1 MRAYRLRGWGVGAM
15 SLQTER
21 VGGWCH
27 ESLQTERVG
36 GWCHESLQTERAGG
50 WCHESTD

>member
-1 MRAYRLRGWGVGAM
+1 MGAYRLRGWGVGAM

-21 VGGWCH
+21 VG
-27 ESLQTERVG
+27 VG
-36 GWCHESLQTERAGG
+36 AMSLQTERAGG

>member
-1 MRAYRLRGWGVGAM
+1 M

-21 VGGWCH
+21 V
-27 ESLQTERVG
+27 EVG
-36 GWCHESLQTERAGG
+36 AMSLQTERAGG

>member
-1 MRAYRLRGWGVGAM
+1 M

-21 VGGWCH
+21 AGGWCH

-36 GWCHESLQTERAGG
+36 GWCHEPTY
-50 WCHESTD
+50 